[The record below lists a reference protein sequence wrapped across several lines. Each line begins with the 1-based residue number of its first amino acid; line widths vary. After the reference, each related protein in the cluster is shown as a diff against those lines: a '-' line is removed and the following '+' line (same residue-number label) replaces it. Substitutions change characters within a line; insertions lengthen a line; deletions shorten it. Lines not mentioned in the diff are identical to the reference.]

1 MTTPSDSS
9 HLSELKSIL
18 IDAVLAGAARVLAV
32 RAAGAVGARYKDAT
46 EVVTEA
52 DRASDE
58 AMLRVFQTRCPAVDP
73 EISFHLEESGVTGAP
88 GRCRIGADP
97 LDGTSHFASGGT
109 LYSVQAHYIEDGV
122 PLVGVVFQPEAY
134 RPLEVSDAPMGRLVW
149 AVRGQGAY
157 VQRTELAGDAFQVGE
172 PRRVAAK
179 PRGVTRNFLACVPI
193 TGKMSPAERALARR
207 VHDSGLI
214 GGMTGVGGAGGNV
227 LWLIFGGHDVYANF
241 GAGEDLDLAPPQVI
255 AQEAGLTVWGPDR
268 RPPVWHVRKQPVIVA
283 PSDEIAE
290 LFLRA
295 AGL

>member
-1 MTTPSDSS
+1 VTTSASGEE
-9 HLSELKSIL
+9 LSELKNIL
-18 IDAVLAGAARVLAV
+18 VEAVLAGAARVLAV
-32 RAAGAVGARYKDAT
+32 RAAGSIGARYKDST

-52 DRASDE
+52 DRASDA
-58 AMLRVFQTRCPAVDP
+58 AMLEIFRSRCPAVNP

-109 LYSVQAHYIEDGV
+109 LYSVQAHYIEDGA

-134 RPLEVSDAPMGRLVW
+134 RPLEISPSPQGRLVW
-149 AVRGQGAY
+149 ATRGGGAF
-157 VQRTELAGDAFQVGE
+157 VQRSERASGSFQLSPPQAV
-172 PRRVAAK
+172 RAR

-193 TGKMSPAERALARR
+193 TGKMSADERALARR

-214 GGMTGVGGAGGNV
+214 GGMTGTGGAGGNV
-227 LWLIFGGHDVYANF
+227 LWVIFGGHDVYANF

-255 AQEAGLTVWGPDR
+255 AQESGLTVWAPDR

-283 PSDEIAE
+283 PSEEIAE